1 MAGGLA
7 SILGTMIGSFIIAIM
22 QEGIL
27 SMGFNIA
34 FQYALTALILLGA
47 VIADVTSRRRRN

>member
-1 MAGGLA
+1 
-7 SILGTMIGSFIIAIM
+7 MIGSFIIAIM

-34 FQYALTALILLGA
+34 FQYSLTALILLAA